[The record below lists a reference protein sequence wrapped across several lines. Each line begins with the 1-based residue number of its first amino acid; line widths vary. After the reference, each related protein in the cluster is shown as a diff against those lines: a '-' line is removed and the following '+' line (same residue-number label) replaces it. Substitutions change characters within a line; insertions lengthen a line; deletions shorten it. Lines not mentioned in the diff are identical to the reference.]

1 MDRSIRQKISKET
14 LVSNDMW
21 DHMNETDTYRTFHP
35 TAAEHTFFSSV
46 HGIFSRTNYM
56 LQGHKASLTKFKNT
70 EIVSTI
76 FSNHNDKK
84 LEINYKYKTGKF
96 TNIWT
101 LNNMPLSNQ
110 WVNEQIESK
119 IKKLPFHKWKWI
131 YNIYVMQQKQF

>member
-1 MDRSIRQKISKET
+1 
-14 LVSNDMW
+14 
-21 DHMNETDTYRTFHP
+21 
-35 TAAEHTFFSSV
+35 
-46 HGIFSRTNYM
+46 M

-76 FSNHNDKK
+76 FSNHNDMK

-101 LNNMPLSNQ
+101 LNNMPLNNQ

-119 IKKLPFHKWKWI
+119 IKKLPFHK
-131 YNIYVMQQKQF
+131 